1 MGLVKPQAM
10 WKQLLTSNDLETL
23 KSWII
28 LAFSPQPG
36 ILSIP
41 ESLESLLKTLPITDE
56 MVADLTN
63 SNLPLDSFETILNQL
78 AEFGIF
84 VESERVSLVKTLS
97 RIQSANSIVNV
108 YEILGLQCS
117 TLPLVK
123 FMSMLVDYCL
133 DRELFVVLNSCT
145 DNFDL
150 KVLRMQRK
158 CPVLNLLC
166 SFRQLG
172 LCFEEKE
179 LHDNLVDVSLYLGN
193 DNLIQF
199 FNEHPLILLAVLF
212 FKGVTIDQVFKDQSL
227 IVSGQEVFEC
237 LLNTLKQLQI
247 FNSLYQ
253 RSIEGVTC
261 NLTYLNLVEKHLN
274 INVREAFG
282 FHFHQ
287 ERVPDFSSVGLN
299 QVYSKKLGY
308 KFYLKHCRPIMAGK
322 RFFMDILRSGNLD
335 DDAKSVAQK
344 KVFRMAIEN
353 FDNVALG
360 VSCLSFLEIIGVGSS
375 HLKIYLKIA
384 SLLLQSGINC
394 EKVTSMLLN
403 VENDPTIIQ
412 ALLDQTILNTI
423 DFPSLTTSGSQ
434 LIAAIKTYET
444 VAQFSQIHQLS
455 LPENFLRQLCQ
466 HNLWLPFLLFAQMK
480 NYPSHQIKE
489 ICSSFKNPSLL
500 EHVVHSVLHDF
511 HLDDTIVSMVD
522 EAPKKYRLTKLGKR
536 RSYDVPGLTRTR
548 SMMLMSGSMDS
559 NASSGGSEFL
569 EIDISNTKA
578 TLLQTLIRCHNSSD
592 PPRALLQAS
601 QLYRNPLLAI
611 LATSY
616 EVSDLQSTKDTPH

>member
-1 MGLVKPQAM
+1 M
-10 WKQLLTSNDLETL
+10 WKQLLASNDLETL

-28 LAFSPQPG
+28 LAFSPQPDV
-36 ILSIP
+36 LNIP
-41 ESLESLLKTLPITDE
+41 EKLSLLKTLPITEE
-56 MVADLTN
+56 MVADLAT
-63 SNLPLDSFETILNQL
+63 SNLPPDSFETILNQL
-78 AEFGIF
+78 AQFGIF
-84 VESERVSLVKTLS
+84 IESERVSLVKALT

-133 DRELFVVLNSCT
+133 DRELFVVLNCCT

-150 KVLRMQRK
+150 EILRVQRK
-158 CPVLNLLC
+158 SWVLNLLC
-166 SFRQLG
+166 SFRRLG
-172 LCFEEKE
+172 LCFDEKE
-179 LHDNLVDVSLYLGN
+179 LHDNLIDVSLYLGN
-193 DNLIQF
+193 DDLIQF
-199 FNEHPLILLAVLF
+199 FNEHPLILLAILF
-212 FKGVTIDQVFKDQSL
+212 FKRVSIEQVFKNQSL
-227 IVSGQEVFEC
+227 TVSGQEVFDC
-237 LLNTLKQLQI
+237 FLNALKQLKI
-247 FNSLYQ
+247 FNNLYQ
-253 RSIEGVTC
+253 RNIEGVTC
-261 NLTYLNLVEKHLN
+261 SLTYLNLVEKHLN
-274 INVREAFG
+274 IKVTEAFG
-282 FHFHQ
+282 FHFRQ
-287 ERVPDFSSVGLN
+287 ESVPDFSSVDLN

-322 RFFMDILRSGNLD
+322 RFFMDCLSNGNLD

-344 KVFRMAIEN
+344 KVFRMAIKH

-375 HLKIYLKIA
+375 DLKMYLKIA
-384 SLLLQSGINC
+384 SLLLQSGINY
-394 EKVTSMLLN
+394 ENVTSMLLN
-403 VENDPTIIQ
+403 VENDPSIIQ
-412 ALLDQTILNTI
+412 VLLDQTILNTI
-423 DFPSLTTSGSQ
+423 DFPSLTTSGNQ
-434 LIAAIKTYET
+434 LVAAIKTYET
-444 VAQFSQIHQLS
+444 VAQFSQMHQLP

-466 HNLWLPFLLFAQMK
+466 HNLWLPFLLYAQMK

-511 HLDDTIVSMVD
+511 HLDDTINVSIVD
-522 EAPKKYRLTKLGKR
+522 ELPKKYRLTKLGLR
-536 RSYDVPGLTRTR
+536 RSFDVLGLTRTR
-548 SMMLMSGSMDS
+548 SMMSGSVDS

-616 EVSDLQSTKDTPH
+616 EVSDLSIEFFQGM

>member
-1 MGLVKPQAM
+1 M
-10 WKQLLTSNDLETL
+10 WKQLLASNNLETL

-28 LAFSPQPG
+28 LAFCPQPG
-36 ILSIP
+36 TLIIS
-41 ESLESLLKTLPITDE
+41 ERLESLLKTLPITDE
-56 MVADLTN
+56 MVADLAN
-63 SNLPLDSFETILNQL
+63 SNLPPDSFETILNQL

-84 VESERVSLVKTLS
+84 IESERVSLVKALS

-150 KVLRMQRK
+150 EVLRMQRE
-158 CPVLNLLC
+158 CYVLNLLC
-166 SFRQLG
+166 SFRRLG
-172 LCFEEKE
+172 SCFEEKE

-193 DNLIQF
+193 DDVIQF

-212 FKGVTIDQVFKDQSL
+212 FKGVLIKQVFMNQSL
-227 IVSGQEVFEC
+227 LVSGQEVFDC
-237 LLNTLKQLQI
+237 FLNSLKQLKL
-247 FNSLYQ
+247 FNSLYK
-253 RSIEGVTC
+253 RNIEGVTC
-261 NLTYLNLVEKHLN
+261 TLTYLNLVEKHLN
-274 INVREAFG
+274 INVTEAFG
-282 FHFHQ
+282 FHFRQ
-287 ERVPDFSSVGLN
+287 ESVPDFSSVGLN

-322 RFFMDILRSGNLD
+322 RFFMDFLRNGNLD
-335 DDAKSVAQK
+335 DDAKSVVQK

-353 FDNVALG
+353 FENVALG

-375 HLKIYLKIA
+375 DLKIYLKVA
-384 SLLLQSGINC
+384 SLLLQSGINY
-394 EKVTSMLLN
+394 ENVTSMLLN
-403 VENDPTIIQ
+403 VENDSSIIQ
-412 ALLDQTILNTI
+412 TLLDQTILNII

-434 LIAAIKTYET
+434 LIAAIKTYDI
-444 VAQFSQIHQLS
+444 VAQFSQMHQLS

-466 HNLWLPFLLFAQMK
+466 HNLWLPFLLYAQMK

-500 EHVVHSVLHDF
+500 EHVVHSVLHEF
-511 HLDDTIVSMVD
+511 HLDDTNVSMV
-522 EAPKKYRLTKLGKR
+522 EELPKKYRMTKLGMR

-548 SMMLMSGSMDS
+548 SMMSGSMDS

-616 EVSDLQSTKDTPH
+616 EVSDYKNTKDSLCLF